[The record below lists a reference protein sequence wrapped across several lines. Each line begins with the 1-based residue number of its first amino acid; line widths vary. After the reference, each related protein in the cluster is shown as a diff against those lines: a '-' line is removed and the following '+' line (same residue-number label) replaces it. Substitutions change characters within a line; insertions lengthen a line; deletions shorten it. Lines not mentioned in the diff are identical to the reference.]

1 MLIYL
6 SYKGVIVLA
15 SRCKLK
21 ETERFYRLL
30 FTYYLYA
37 ALFKILLISLLGM
50 NLNPDVSGWNMRV

>member
-1 MLIYL
+1 MVIYL

-21 ETERFYRLL
+21 EVERFYRLL

-37 ALFKILLISLLGM
+37 GLFKILLISLLGM
-50 NLNPDVSGWNMRV
+50 NLNPDDPGRNMRV